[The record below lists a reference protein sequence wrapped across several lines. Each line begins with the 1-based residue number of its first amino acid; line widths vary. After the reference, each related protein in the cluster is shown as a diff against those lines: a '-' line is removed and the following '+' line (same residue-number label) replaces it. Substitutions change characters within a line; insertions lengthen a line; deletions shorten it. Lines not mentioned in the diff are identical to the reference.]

1 MANTGLL
8 RDAKHLIEKISVW
21 LGVTVYLYA
30 IILYY
35 TIHDI
40 CNCYTKLFALAK
52 ILLFIQTFSVAIQL
66 TKNASSANMARQ

>member
-30 IILYY
+30 IYY
-35 TIHDI
+35 TILYMTYVTVIPNFLH
-40 CNCYTKLFALAK
+40 
-52 ILLFIQTFSVAIQL
+52 
-66 TKNASSANMARQ
+66 